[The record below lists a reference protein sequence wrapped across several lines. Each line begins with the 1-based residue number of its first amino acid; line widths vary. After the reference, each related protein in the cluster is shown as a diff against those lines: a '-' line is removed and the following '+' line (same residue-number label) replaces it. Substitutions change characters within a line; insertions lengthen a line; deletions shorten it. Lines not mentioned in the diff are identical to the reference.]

1 MAVNLPSGAAAPRV
15 STERAQAEG
24 TRSRWQGSYQ
34 RQREKAGKVGPAG
47 AAASR
52 AESRK
57 AGPHRVVVLAI
68 GDVVGYDMSIP
79 PMIFMHAQ
87 DEDRNQFYDVR
98 ICGLDRRPLHVVS
111 GYTMLPDHGREALAD
126 ADTVIIPGTR
136 VEGPR
141 LLGTLPDDIADAL
154 AMIPSHARIMSIC
167 TGAFV
172 LAAAGILDGRPATT
186 HWAYAEE
193 FRQLYPK
200 VLLDEN
206 VLFVDDGDVLTSAG
220 LGAGTDLCLHVIRM
234 DHGSEVANRAAR
246 YCVVPPWRD
255 GGQSQ
260 FIEQA
265 VPEAGTDG
273 TSPTRAWALRRLDQ
287 PIELAELAEHARMSV
302 RTFSRRFRAETGMS
316 PGTWLVQQRV
326 RHARHLLETTDL
338 PVDRVAAECGMG
350 TAASLRQHLRAAI
363 GVSPLVYRKTFRAG

>member
-1 MAVNLPSGAAAPRV
+1 MH
-15 STERAQAEG
+15 
-24 TRSRWQGSYQ
+24 
-34 RQREKAGKVGPAG
+34 KVA
-47 AAASR
+47 
-52 AESRK
+52 
-57 AGPHRVVVLAI
+57 VLAI
-68 GDVVGYDMSIP
+68 GDVIGYDMSIP
-79 PMIFMHAQ
+79 PMIFTHAQ
-87 DEDRNQFYDVR
+87 DEHGNTLYDVR
-98 ICGLDRRPLHVVS
+98 ICGLDRRPVHVVS
-111 GYTMLPDHGREALAD
+111 GYTMIPDHGPEALAE

-136 VEGPR
+136 AAGPR
-141 LLGTLPDDIADAL
+141 RHGTLPDDIADAL
-154 AMIPSHARIMSIC
+154 ALIPPHARIMSIC

-186 HWAYAEE
+186 HWAHADA
-193 FRQLYPK
+193 FRLLYPN

-220 LGAGTDLCLHVIRM
+220 LGAGVDLCMHVMRT
-234 DHGSEVANRAAR
+234 DHGTEVANRAAR

-260 FIEQA
+260 YIEQL

-273 TSPTRAWALRRLDQ
+273 TAPTRAWALHRLDQ
-287 PIELAELAEHARMSV
+287 PLELADLAKHARMSV

-316 PGTWLVQQRV
+316 TGTWLIQQRV
-326 RHARHLLETTDL
+326 RHARQLLETTDL

-363 GVSPLVYRKTFRAG
+363 GVSPLAYRKTFRAG